1 MNHSAC
7 YFSFS
12 VWGLTIYFVALKDNL
27 CSHRTLASYF
37 LLYWAHYSFLFKYL
51 QSQPPLMFLLKYL
64 LNIFSYFVY
73 IILFCIK
80 IGKENHSCLAPLC
93 NMSSLFKSSQMK
105 LQNNSRN
112 LKYELSSWFSIKPV
126 GLNPITRSEFWN
138 IDWTKKDK
146 V

>member
-37 LLYWAHYSFLFKYL
+37 LLYWVHYSFLFKYL

-64 LNIFSYFVY
+64 LNIFYSFGYLHFFQFLSTLWIVIY
-73 IILFCIK
+73 YYTDPDISIDQKLGIFLASEFFSVITTLFHSCQISPQKWFNSFLFCFYHK
-80 IGKENHSCLAPLC
+80 KEK
-93 NMSSLFKSSQMK
+93 F
-105 LQNNSRN
+105 
-112 LKYELSSWFSIKPV
+112 
-126 GLNPITRSEFWN
+126 
-138 IDWTKKDK
+138 
-146 V
+146 